1 MKLKVALLILLV
13 IAVSLSAV
21 ALSACKPR
29 ALKIDSIEVVGT
41 TLKEF
46 YALDEQIDYENA
58 KIKVY
63 YSDGTSQIINIT
75 ESMVTG
81 FNSSIT
87 SENAIMVIT
96 YEKVSVNFSYSVT
109 YSVPVQTAFR
119 IQMVKKE
126 IDGRKTTVSVRAT
139 GLSKS
144 GPVYAV
150 RMIVQSTSD
159 VTINSVSLKQSG
171 FTLTQQWTGY
181 TQVSLIIF
189 SNDGELAIEED
200 SIILEIEATRAS
212 KTGTLYIQS
221 IAVSDGENDFAVPA
235 ANSLDI
241 GETAS

>member
-1 MKLKVALLILLV
+1 
-13 IAVSLSAV
+13 
-21 ALSACKPR
+21 
-29 ALKIDSIEVVGT
+29 
-41 TLKEF
+41 
-46 YALDEQIDYENA
+46 
-58 KIKVY
+58 
-63 YSDGTSQIINIT
+63 

-200 SIILEIEATRAS
+200 SIILEVEATRAS

-241 GETAS
+241 GETPS